1 MWKQRGILNHRNY
14 IEKSTW
20 KQREFFDHWNHTEKA
35 TWKQRGLFDHQN
47 YIEKS
52 TWKQRGFSDQRN
64 YVEKST
70 WKRLD
75 FLTIAITSKKYA
87 EMTWKFVEIWFL
99 TYRRNIH
106 VESTWIRRGVPIG
119 ILLLALDYCD
129 FARIQVFPEISFLCG
144 LNTRLEFNISLLSL
158 IQFSFS
164 CNSMIS
170 PVNLNLP
177 FWKRCFIRN
186 TQTLKMWI
194 CQVFKKLDL
203 DIFNWIKPCYSN
215 YNVP

>member
-1 MWKQRGILNHRNY
+1 MHTSTRQITLKKVRGKNVDLWTSEITSKKVCGNNVDFST
-14 IEKSTW
+14 IEITSKKVRENNVNFSTIEITS
-20 KQREFFDHWNHTEKA
+20 KKV
-35 TWKQRGLFDHQN
+35 RGND
-47 YIEKS
+47 
-52 TWKQRGFSDQRN
+52 
-64 YVEKST
+64 V
-70 WKRLD
+70 D
-75 FLTIAITSKKYA
+75 FLTFAITSKKYA
-87 EMTWKFVEIWFL
+87 EMTWKFVEIWSL

-106 VESTWIRRGVPIG
+106 VESTWIRRGVPFG

-144 LNTRLEFNISLLSL
+144 LNTMLEFNISLLSL